1 MNKSALKAYA
11 PQARND
17 FIAAM
22 TARAAQLG
30 ISEQQGKLVIL
41 PASVTGQ
48 VMLIDGTPFPASLA
62 AVREQL
68 MTRIAD
74 QGLPAT
80 IEAIAYSW
88 FNRLAALRFMELH
101 DGYLEHG
108 IRVLSSATGN
118 PQPDILAS
126 AIDIAQQGALP
137 GLKVNQII
145 ELKTAGNRDNELYK
159 ILLIAQCNA
168 LHHAMPLLF
177 EKVDDDSELLLPD
190 NLLRTDS
197 IISKLVNSLDESDW
211 QEVEVIG
218 WLYQFYI
225 SQKKDA
231 VIGKVVKSEDIPA
244 ATQLFTPN
252 WIVKYLVQNSV
263 GRLWTSANPNS
274 SLPSQWDYY
283 IPPTEQSEAVNAQL
297 AQLIAQRLQ
306 ENSPLPLGEGLGVRD
321 DTLNPESITVLD
333 PACGSGHI
341 LVEAYD
347 CLKAMYLERGYRL
360 RDIPRLICEKNLFGL
375 DIDTRAA
382 QLASFALLMKARA
395 DDRRLLQN
403 PPKLNIF
410 ALQNSH
416 PDHLDHLYQALASEG
431 ISRDPLHSLLT
442 TFEHATTFGSLI
454 QIPPTL
460 AEQLNPLHDTLSQAC
475 LSGDIFVQQAA
486 QEVLPLVQQ
495 VQLLAKRYDAVIANP
510 PYMGNKYLN
519 PKLKDYLK
527 TTYKD
532 YEKDL
537 FSAFIIRNLAFAK
550 VNGQLG
556 FMTPFVWMFIS
567 SYEKLRLKLIDDET
581 ITSLI
586 QLEYSGFDGAT
597 VPICTFTLA
606 KGHISSFKGTYIR
619 LSDFKGHENQA
630 PKTLEAI
637 KAEKQRL
644 LGG

>member
-30 ISEQQGKLVIL
+30 ISEQQGKLVML
-41 PASVTGQ
+41 PASINGQ

-68 MTRIAD
+68 IKRIAA
-74 QGLPAT
+74 QGFTAI

-108 IRVLSSATGN
+108 IRVLSSAAGN

-137 GLKVNQII
+137 GLSIDKII
-145 ELKTAGNRDNELYK
+145 ELKTAGNKDNELYK

-177 EKVDDDSELLLPD
+177 EKVEDDSELLLPD

-283 IPPTEQSEAVNAQL
+283 IPPTEQSEAVNVQL
-297 AQLIAQRLQ
+297 AQLIAQRIS
-306 ENSPLPLGEGLGVRD
+306 EDG

-416 PDHLDHLYQALASEG
+416 PDHLDHLHQTLASEG
-431 ISRDPLHSLLT
+431 ISRDSLHSLLT

-454 QIPPTL
+454 QIPSAL
-460 AEQLNPLHDTLSQAC
+460 AEQLNPLHDSLSQAC
-475 LSGDIFVQQAA
+475 LSGDIFVQQSA

-495 VQLLAKRYDAVIANP
+495 AQLLAKEYDAIIANP
-510 PYMGNKYLN
+510 PYMGGKGMNET
-519 PKLKDYLK
+519 LK
-527 TTYKD
+527 
-532 YEKDL
+532 
-537 FSAFIIRNLAFAK
+537 AFAK
-550 VNGQLG
+550 KAFPDSKSDLFAMFIERGFDWCKHNGFNSMVTMQS
-556 FMTPFVWMFIS
+556 WMFLS
-567 SYEKLRLKLIDDET
+567 SYETMREKLLRDRTIDSMAHLGARAFSEISGEVVQTTASVMLPIALPAFKGSYLRLV
-581 ITSLI
+581 
-586 QLEYSGFDGAT
+586 DG
-597 VPICTFTLA
+597 
-606 KGHISSFKGTYIR
+606 KSEEEKSQMM
-619 LSDFKGHENQA
+619 LSA
-630 PKTLEAI
+630 
-637 KAEKQRL
+637 
-644 LGG
+644 LGKVV

>member
-30 ISEQQGKLVIL
+30 INEQQGKLVIL
-41 PASVTGQ
+41 PASINGQ

-68 MTRIAD
+68 MTRIAE

-108 IRVLSSATGN
+108 IRVLSSATDN
-118 PQPDILAS
+118 PQPDILAA
-126 AIDIAQQGALP
+126 AIDLAQQGALP
-137 GLKVNQII
+137 GLKIDQII
-145 ELKTAGNRDNELYK
+145 ELKTAGNKDNELYK

-177 EKVDDDSELLLPD
+177 EKVEDDSEILLPD

-274 SLPSQWDYY
+274 ALASQWDYY
-283 IPPTEQSEAVNAQL
+283 IPPTEQSEVVHAQL
-297 AQLIAQRLQ
+297 AQLIVQRVS
-306 ENSPLPLGEGLGVRD
+306 EDG

-347 CLKAMYLERGYRL
+347 CIKAMYLERGYRL

-416 PDHLDHLYQALASEG
+416 PDHLDHLHQTLASEG
-431 ISRDPLHSLLT
+431 ISRAQLHSLLT

-454 QIPPTL
+454 QIPSAL
-460 AEQLNPLHDTLSQAC
+460 SEQLNTLHDTLSQAC

-495 VQLLAKRYDAVIANP
+495 AQLLAKRYDTVIANP
-510 PYMGNKYLN
+510 PYMGGKGMNET
-519 PKLKDYLK
+519 LK
-527 TTYKD
+527 
-532 YEKDL
+532 
-537 FSAFIIRNLAFAK
+537 AFAK
-550 VNGQLG
+550 KAFPDSKSDLFAMFIERGFDWCKPNGFNSMVTMQS
-556 FMTPFVWMFIS
+556 WMFLS
-567 SYEKLRLKLIDDET
+567 SYETMREKLLRDRTIDSMAHLGARAFSEISGEVVQTTASVMLPIALPAFKGSYLRLV
-581 ITSLI
+581 
-586 QLEYSGFDGAT
+586 DG
-597 VPICTFTLA
+597 
-606 KGHISSFKGTYIR
+606 KSEEEKSQMM
-619 LSDFKGHENQA
+619 LSALG
-630 PKTLEAI
+630 
-637 KAEKQRL
+637 KAV
-644 LGG
+644 

>member
-22 TARAAQLG
+22 TARSAQLG

-41 PASVTGQ
+41 PASINGQ
-48 VMLIDGTPFPASLA
+48 VMLIDGIPFSASLA
-62 AVREQL
+62 SVRDHL
-68 MTRIAD
+68 IKRIAA
-74 QGLPAT
+74 QGFTAT
-80 IEAIAYSW
+80 IEAVAYSW

-108 IRVLSSATGN
+108 IRVLSSAVGN

-126 AIDIAQQGALP
+126 AIDLAQQGVLP
-137 GLKVNQII
+137 DLKVEQII
-145 ELKTAGNRDNELYK
+145 ELKTAGNKDNELYK

-177 EKVDDDSELLLPD
+177 EKVEDDSELLLPD

-274 SLPSQWDYY
+274 ALPSQWDYY
-283 IPPTEQSEAVNAQL
+283 IPPTEQSSAVNAQL

-375 DIDTRAA
+375 DIDPRAV

-416 PDHLDHLYQALASEG
+416 PDHLDHLHQALASEG

-442 TFEHATTFGSLI
+442 AFEHATTFGSLI
-454 QIPPTL
+454 QIPSAL
-460 AEQLNPLHDTLSQAC
+460 AEQLNPLHDILSQAC
-475 LSGDIFVQQAA
+475 LSGDIFVQQSA

-495 VQLLAKRYDAVIANP
+495 AQLLAKQYDAVIANP
-510 PYMGNKYLN
+510 PYMGGKGMNET
-519 PKLKDYLK
+519 LK
-527 TTYKD
+527 
-532 YEKDL
+532 
-537 FSAFIIRNLAFAK
+537 AFAK
-550 VNGQLG
+550 KAFPDSKSDLFAMFIERGFDWCKPNGFNSMVTMQS
-556 FMTPFVWMFIS
+556 WMFLS
-567 SYEKLRLKLIDDET
+567 SYETMREKLLRDRTIDGMAHMANMVMGIAFGTNAT
-581 ITSLI
+581 IFRNFCAPQYKGSYFYV
-586 QLEYSGFDGAT
+586 EYEDIENDK
-597 VPICTFTLA
+597 PKTFPPHNDRNAKA
-606 KGHISSFKGTYIR
+606 KG
-619 LSDFKGHENQA
+619 
-630 PKTLEAI
+630 
-637 KAEKQRL
+637 
-644 LGG
+644 

>member
-41 PASVTGQ
+41 PASINGQ

-68 MTRIAD
+68 ITRIAE

-118 PQPDILAS
+118 PQPDVLAS

-137 GLKVNQII
+137 GLKVDHII
-145 ELKTAGNRDNELYK
+145 ELKTAGNKDNELYK

-177 EKVDDDSELLLPD
+177 EKVEDDSELLLPD

-297 AQLIAQRLQ
+297 AQLIAQRVS
-306 ENSPLPLGEGLGVRD
+306 EDG

-403 PPKLNIF
+403 PPNLNIF

-416 PDHLDHLYQALASEG
+416 PDHLDHLHQALASEG
-431 ISRDPLHSLLT
+431 ISRAQLHSLLT

-454 QIPPTL
+454 QIPSTL
-460 AEQLNPLHDTLSQAC
+460 AEQLNPLHDILSQAC

-486 QEVLPLVQQ
+486 QEVLPLVKQA
-495 VQLLAKRYDAVIANP
+495 QLLAKRYDAVIANP
-510 PYMGNKYLN
+510 PYMGGKGMNET
-519 PKLKDYLK
+519 LKDFAK
-527 TTYKD
+527 RTFPDSKS
-532 YEKDL
+532 DL
-537 FSAFIIRNLAFAK
+537 FAMFIERGFDWCK
-550 VNGQLG
+550 HNGFNSMVTMQS
-556 FMTPFVWMFIS
+556 WMFLS
-567 SYEKLRLKLIDDET
+567 SYETMREKLLRDRTIDGMAHMANMVMGIAFGTNAT
-581 ITSLI
+581 IFRNFCAPQYKGSYFYV
-586 QLEYSGFDGAT
+586 EYEDIENDK
-597 VPICTFTLA
+597 PKTFPPHNDRNAKA
-606 KGHISSFKGTYIR
+606 KG
-619 LSDFKGHENQA
+619 
-630 PKTLEAI
+630 
-637 KAEKQRL
+637 
-644 LGG
+644 

>member
-68 MTRIAD
+68 IKRITTE

-118 PQPDILAS
+118 PQPDVLAS

-137 GLKVNQII
+137 GLKVDHII
-145 ELKTAGNRDNELYK
+145 ELKTAGNKDNELYK

-177 EKVDDDSELLLPD
+177 EKVEDDSELLLPD

-297 AQLIAQRLQ
+297 AQLIAQRVS
-306 ENSPLPLGEGLGVRD
+306 EDG

-403 PPKLNIF
+403 PPNLNIF

-416 PDHLDHLYQALASEG
+416 PDHLDHLHQALASEG
-431 ISRDPLHSLLT
+431 ISRAQLHSLLT

-454 QIPPTL
+454 QIPSTL
-460 AEQLNPLHDTLSQAC
+460 AEQLNPLHDILSQAC

-486 QEVLPLVQQ
+486 QEVLPLVKQA
-495 VQLLAKRYDAVIANP
+495 QLLAKRYDAVIANP
-510 PYMGNKYLN
+510 PYMGGKGMNET
-519 PKLKDYLK
+519 LKDFAK
-527 TTYKD
+527 RTFPDSKS
-532 YEKDL
+532 DL
-537 FSAFIIRNLAFAK
+537 FAMFIERGFDWCK
-550 VNGQLG
+550 HNGFNSMVTMQS
-556 FMTPFVWMFIS
+556 WMFLS
-567 SYEKLRLKLIDDET
+567 SYETMREKLLRDRTIDGMAHMANMVMGIAFGTNAT
-581 ITSLI
+581 IFRNFCAPQYKGSYFYV
-586 QLEYSGFDGAT
+586 EYEDIENDK
-597 VPICTFTLA
+597 PKTFPPHNDRNAKA
-606 KGHISSFKGTYIR
+606 KG
-619 LSDFKGHENQA
+619 
-630 PKTLEAI
+630 
-637 KAEKQRL
+637 
-644 LGG
+644 